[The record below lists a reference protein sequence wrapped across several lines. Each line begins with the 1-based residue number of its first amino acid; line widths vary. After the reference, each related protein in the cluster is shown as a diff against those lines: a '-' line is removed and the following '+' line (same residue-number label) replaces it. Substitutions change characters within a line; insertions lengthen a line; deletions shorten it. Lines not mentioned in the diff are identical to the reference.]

1 MSKEKRLLLMKDL
14 YQLIVNG
21 KTICTSSNLNLML
34 NQLCIN
40 ACSVP
45 ECNSMIVSQITGEI
59 IVDYDPREKSL
70 DKVWHFSKN
79 IKYVI

>member
-1 MSKEKRLLLMKDL
+1 MKDL

-21 KTICTSSNLNLML
+21 KTICTSSSLNLML
-34 NQLCIN
+34 NQLCVD

-45 ECNSMIVSQITGEI
+45 ECNCMIVSQITGELI
-59 IVDYDPREKSL
+59 AEYDPREKSL
-70 DKVWHFSKN
+70 DKVWYFTKN

>member
-1 MSKEKRLLLMKDL
+1 MKDL

-34 NQLCIN
+34 NQLCVD

-45 ECNSMIVSQITGEI
+45 ECNCMIVSQITGEI
-59 IVDYDPREKSL
+59 IVDYDPQEKSL

>member
-1 MSKEKRLLLMKDL
+1 MKDL

-34 NQLCIN
+34 NQLCVD

-45 ECNSMIVSQITGEI
+45 ECNCMIVSQITGELI
-59 IVDYDPREKSL
+59 AEYDPREKSL
-70 DKVWHFSKN
+70 DKVWYFTKN

>member
-1 MSKEKRLLLMKDL
+1 MKDL

-21 KTICTSSNLNLML
+21 KTICTSSSLNLML

-45 ECNSMIVSQITGEI
+45 EYNCMIVSQITGEI
-59 IVDYDPREKSL
+59 IADYDPREKTL
-70 DKVWHFSKN
+70 EKVWHFAEN